1 MELALQNIDIE
12 ELCIFHHLACRV
24 VARCVRVP
32 KATRGP
38 PSPRLRRDSL
48 RSPLPLRAKT
58 GGKGIRTPHF
68 QLAKLALYQLS
79 YAPEKSKIENGR
91 WKMRDCNGGSAG
103 CQPAGFGSLPKQSS
117 LSQTRLCER
126 IAGRLPPNCRPAA
139 CAPQSRD
146 RKGNAGSRF
155 TRDPAFVDVQ
165 QQRLNCALPSF
176 SLSSGFFRFQ
186 SLYGMPSYFQY
197 CRSPGKSET
206 NCVLQIS

>member
-58 GGKGIRTPHF
+58 GGKGIRTPDF

-126 IAGRLPPNCRPAA
+126 IAGRLPAT
-139 CAPQSRD
+139 
-146 RKGNAGSRF
+146 AGWQ
-155 TRDPAFVDVQ
+155 P
-165 QQRLNCALPSF
+165 ALPNPETEKEMPDRA
-176 SLSSGFFRFQ
+176 SLAIRHLSMCSS
-186 SLYGMPSYFQY
+186 
-197 CRSPGKSET
+197 KD
-206 NCVLQIS
+206 